1 MWMQNY
7 DFMWEFKITIER
19 NKQVDQKDVPVP

>member
-1 MWMQNY
+1 MYVQNY
-7 DFMWEFKITIER
+7 DFMWEIKITIER